1 MDFYSQTVPVLRTR
15 SHLLKAQLMAEC
27 GGSLK
32 HDLHK
37 VLYASI
43 KLVGAPGSIPPTIV
57 RRAFKRKQIC
67 AIRAM

>member
-32 HDLHK
+32 HDQHK

-43 KLVGAPGSIPPTIV
+43 KLVGTPRSIPPTIF